1 MRGARR
7 KVTKILITI
16 ALTLS
21 MFGCATSVFAAGR
34 DLVGGGT
41 SRTVVR
47 NSSSSASAGNVTS
60 SAAAGSGAGASAST
74 GTQAASGTAGSQT
87 VSGNTAAAEQQNVRT
102 AGGSGQSTAP
112 AVTVAAGNAATG
124 YIDII
129 TPFMV
134 LFVWTFLLFWALTIT
149 LIHRVRER
157 RNAVYHEEY
166 LEFRRTMSQDIDLGS
181 IITI

>member
-7 KVTKILITI
+7 KITKILITV

-41 SRTVVR
+41 TRTVVR
-47 NSSSSASAGNVTS
+47 SSSSSAGNAAS
-60 SAAAGSGAGASAST
+60 SAAAGSGA
-74 GTQAASGTAGSQT
+74 AASGSAGT
-87 VSGNTAAAEQQNVRT
+87 RAVSGNTASAEQQNAGT
-102 AGGSGQSTAP
+102 AAGGEQSTAP
-112 AVTVAAGNAATG
+112 AVTVVAGNAATG

>member
-7 KVTKILITI
+7 KITKILITV

-41 SRTVVR
+41 TRTVVR
-47 NSSSSASAGNVTS
+47 SSSSSAGNAAS
-60 SAAAGSGAGASAST
+60 SAAAGSDA
-74 GTQAASGTAGSQT
+74 AASGSAGT
-87 VSGNTAAAEQQNVRT
+87 RAVSGNTASAEQQNEGT
-102 AGGSGQSTAP
+102 AAGGEQSTAP
-112 AVTVAAGNAATG
+112 AVTVVAGNAATG

>member
-7 KVTKILITI
+7 KITKILITV

-41 SRTVVR
+41 TRTVVR
-47 NSSSSASAGNVTS
+47 SSSSSAGNAAS
-60 SAAAGSGAGASAST
+60 SAAAGSGA
-74 GTQAASGTAGSQT
+74 AASGSAGT
-87 VSGNTAAAEQQNVRT
+87 RAVSGNTASAEQQNAGT
-102 AGGSGQSTAP
+102 AAGGEQSTAP
-112 AVTVAAGNAATG
+112 AVTVVAGNAATG

-134 LFVWTFLLFWALTIT
+134 LFVWTFLLFWALMIT

>member
-7 KVTKILITI
+7 KVTKILITV

-47 NSSSSASAGNVTS
+47 NSSSSTGNAAS
-60 SAAAGSGAGASAST
+60 SAAAGSGAAASAST
-74 GTQAASGTAGSQT
+74 GTQTVSGSAGT
-87 VSGNTAAAEQQNVRT
+87 RAVSGNTASAEQQNEGT
-102 AGGSGQSTAP
+102 AAGGEQSTAP
-112 AVTVAAGNAATG
+112 AVTVVAGNAATG

>member
-7 KVTKILITI
+7 KITKILITV

-47 NSSSSASAGNVTS
+47 NSSSSTGNAAS
-60 SAAAGSGAGASAST
+60 SAAAGSGAAASAST
-74 GTQAASGTAGSQT
+74 GTQT
-87 VSGNTAAAEQQNVRT
+87 VSGSAGTQAAYGNTASSEQQNAGT
-102 AGGSGQSTAP
+102 AAGGEQSTAP

>member
-1 MRGARR
+1 MRGA
-7 KVTKILITI
+7 KKNITKILITV

-21 MFGCATSVFAAGR
+21 MLGCATSVFAAGR

-41 SRTVVR
+41 TKTVVR
-47 NSSSSASAGNVTS
+47 NSSVSSGNGTSSASAGS
-60 SAAAGSGAGASAST
+60 GSAGAAASASA
-74 GTQAASGTAGSQT
+74 GAQQASGSAAS
-87 VSGNTAAAEQQNVRT
+87 
-102 AGGSGQSTAP
+102 AGGQSTGSFGGSTQSTAP

-149 LIHRVRER
+149 LIRRVRAR

-166 LEFRRTMSQDIDLGS
+166 LEFRRTMSQDIDLSS

>member
-1 MRGARR
+1 
-7 KVTKILITI
+7 
-16 ALTLS
+16 

-41 SRTVVR
+41 TRTVVR
-47 NSSSSASAGNVTS
+47 SSSSSAGNAAS
-60 SAAAGSGAGASAST
+60 SAAAGSGAQLQHPPAHRRSPDLRAHRLHI
-74 GTQAASGTAGSQT
+74 
-87 VSGNTAAAEQQNVRT
+87 GNTASSEQQNAGT
-102 AGGSGQSTAP
+102 AAGGEQSTAP
-112 AVTVAAGNAATG
+112 AVTVVAGNAATG

>member
-7 KVTKILITI
+7 KITKLLITV

-47 NSSSSASAGNVTS
+47 NSSSSTGNVTS

-74 GTQAASGTAGSQT
+74 GTQAASGSAGTQT
-87 VSGNTAAAEQQNVRT
+87 VSGNTAAAEQQNVST

-112 AVTVAAGNAATG
+112 AVTVVAGNAATG

>member
-7 KVTKILITI
+7 KITKILITV

-47 NSSSSASAGNVTS
+47 NSSSSTGNVTS

-74 GTQAASGTAGSQT
+74 GTQAASGSAGTQT
-87 VSGNTAAAEQQNVRT
+87 VSGNTAAAEQQNVST

-112 AVTVAAGNAATG
+112 AVTVVAGNAATG

>member
-1 MRGARR
+1 MRGARN
-7 KVTKILITI
+7 KFTKILIVV

-21 MFGCATSVFAAGR
+21 MLGCATSVFAAGR

-41 SRTVVR
+41 TRTVVR
-47 NSSSSASAGNVTS
+47 NSTTSSGNRAPAGSSVSGNAGAASSASSGSGSSAGNTSPAGQQNS
-60 SAAAGSGAGASAST
+60 SA
-74 GTQAASGTAGSQT
+74 
-87 VSGNTAAAEQQNVRT
+87 V
-102 AGGSGQSTAP
+102 GGSAQSTTP
-112 AVTVAAGNAATG
+112 AVTVVAGNAATG

-149 LIHRVRER
+149 WIHRVRAR

-166 LEFRRTMSQDIDLGS
+166 LEFRRTMCQDIDLSS
-181 IITI
+181 ILTI

>member
-7 KVTKILITI
+7 KITKILITV

-41 SRTVVR
+41 TRTVVR
-47 NSSSSASAGNVTS
+47 SSSSSAGNAAS
-60 SAAAGSGAGASAST
+60 SAAAGSDA
-74 GTQAASGTAGSQT
+74 AASGSAGT
-87 VSGNTAAAEQQNVRT
+87 RAVAGNTASAEQQNEGT
-102 AGGSGQSTAP
+102 AAGGEQSTAP
-112 AVTVAAGNAATG
+112 AVTVVAGNAATG